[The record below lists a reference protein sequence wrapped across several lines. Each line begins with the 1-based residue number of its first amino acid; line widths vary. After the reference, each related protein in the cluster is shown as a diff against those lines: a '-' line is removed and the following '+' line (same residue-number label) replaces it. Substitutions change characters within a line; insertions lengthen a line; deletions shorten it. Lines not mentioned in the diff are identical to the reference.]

1 MGLLDLPAPVF
12 AGLDSLLS
20 SLAPPTMR
28 LALWGVIAAALS
40 MGAYWLLSPQ
50 TRIAQ
55 AKADALAARR
65 ALDAYDGELAG
76 AWPLMGRVLRTALR
90 QLGLVTSPAVLGSLP
105 VLALLA
111 WLSTTYGHDFPADGA
126 DIPVRTTPQ
135 AGEARVQTVQAEAD
149 AAAEAGRQV
158 VVVDQAGN
166 VVERFLLS
174 APVPTIHKRQWWNAL
189 IGNPIGYL
197 PDSSPLEWIEL
208 GLPQREYLPVG
219 PSWLRA
225 WYVVF
230 FGVLLAAS
238 LGIKVAGRIE

>member
-1 MGLLDLPAPVF
+1 MGLLDLPAPAF

-20 SLAPPTMR
+20 GLAPPTLR
-28 LALWGVIAAALS
+28 LAIWGVIAAVLS

-65 ALDAYDGELAG
+65 ELDAYDGEFAE

-111 WLSTTYGHDFPADGA
+111 WLSTTYGHTFPTAGTE
-126 DIPVRTTPQ
+126 IPVRTVPAATD
-135 AGEARVQTVQAEAD
+135 ARVQAVQEQAD
-149 AAAEAGRQV
+149 RAARADRQV
-158 VVVDQAGN
+158 LVLDDAGN

-208 GLPQREYLPVG
+208 GLPQQEYLPLG

-238 LGIKVAGRIE
+238 LAIKVAARIE

>member
-1 MGLLDLPAPVF
+1 MGLLDLPAPLF

-20 SLAPPTMR
+20 GLAPPTLR
-28 LALWGVIAAALS
+28 LALWGVIAAVLS

-65 ALDAYDGELAG
+65 ELDAYDGEFAE

-111 WLSTTYGHDFPADGA
+111 WLSTSYGHSFPADDA
-126 DIPVRTTPQ
+126 EIPVRATPQ
-135 AGEARVQTVQAEAD
+135 IGDVRVQAVQPDAQ
-149 AAAEAGRQV
+149 AAAHAGHQV
-158 VVVDQAGN
+158 VVLDDAGN
-166 VVERFLLS
+166 VVKRFPLS
-174 APVPTIHKRQWWNAL
+174 APVPMIHKRQWWNAL

-208 GLPQREYLPVG
+208 GLPQREYLPLG

-230 FGVLLAAS
+230 FGVLLGAS
-238 LGIKVAGRIE
+238 LAIKVAARIE

>member
-1 MGLLDLPAPVF
+1 VGLLDLPAPLF
-12 AGLDSLLS
+12 AGLDTLLS
-20 SLAPPTMR
+20 GLAPPTLR

-65 ALDAYDGELAG
+65 ALDAYDGELTA

-111 WLSTTYGHDFPADGA
+111 WLSTTYGHSFPADGA
-126 DIPVRTTPQ
+126 VVPVRTTPQ
-135 AGEARVQTVQAEAD
+135 AGAAQVQRVQTDASAQAGHEVLVLD
-149 AAAEAGRQV
+149 E
-158 VVVDQAGN
+158 AGN

-174 APVPTIHKRQWWNAL
+174 APVPAIHKRQWWNAL
-189 IGNPIGYL
+189 IGNPLGYL
-197 PDSSPLEWIEL
+197 PDSSRLEWIEL
-208 GLPQREYLPVG
+208 GLPQREYLPLG

-238 LGIKVAGRIE
+238 IAIKVAARIE

>member
-1 MGLLDLPAPVF
+1 VGLLDLPAPAF
-12 AGLDSLLS
+12 AALDRVLS
-20 SLAPPTMR
+20 GLAPPT
-28 LALWGVIAAALS
+28 LCLVIWGVIAAVVS

-50 TRIAQ
+50 RRIAQ
-55 AKADALAARR
+55 AKSDALAARR

-76 AWPLMGRVLRTALR
+76 AWPLMGRLLRAALR
-90 QLGLVTSPAVLGSLP
+90 QLGLVTWPALLGSLP

-111 WLSTTYGHDFPADGA
+111 WLSTTYGHAFPADSA
-126 DIPVRTTPQ
+126 DIPVRTTPP
-135 AGEARVQTVQAEAD
+135 AGAAQVQTVQAGAQAGTD
-149 AAAEAGRQV
+149 LGRQLV
-158 VVVDQAGN
+158 VLDASGN

-208 GLPQREYLPVG
+208 GLPEREYLPLG

-238 LGIKVAGRIE
+238 LAIKIGARIE

>member
-1 MGLLDLPAPVF
+1 MGLLDLPAPLF
-12 AGLDSLLS
+12 AGLDGLLS
-20 SLAPPTMR
+20 GVAPPTLR
-28 LALWGVIAAALS
+28 LVLWAVIAAALS
-40 MGAYWLLSPQ
+40 MAAYWLLSPQ
-50 TRIAQ
+50 ARIAQ

-111 WLSTTYGHDFPADGA
+111 WLSTTYGHSLPADGTP
-126 DIPVRTTPQ
+126 IPVRTTPA
-135 AGEARVQTVQAEAD
+135 AGEVRVQAVQAEAD
-149 AAAEAGRQV
+149 AVAAGHQV
-158 VVVDQAGN
+158 VVLDQAGN
-166 VVERFLLS
+166 VVGRYLLS

-208 GLPQREYLPVG
+208 GLPQREYLPLG

-238 LGIKVAGRIE
+238 LGIKVAARIE